1 MKIIQ
6 IGQDGGIQKW
16 LENLGHDVKIV
27 DGLGADLEKVY
38 TPDLVVFTGGSD
50 VSPFLYNQTNTHSHS
65 DARRDLTEIAWYHKF
80 YSVPKLGICRGGQF
94 LHVMNGGEMVQDIS
108 RHAISGEHDC
118 KFWNRDAPYQVTS
131 THHQMMKMRPDTP
144 AIAYANLN
152 GNKERE
158 AECQYYGQS
167 KSMCFQPHPEYE
179 KVNPATGLYPAR
191 GTNALLRV
199 CYGDIGVASV
209 YGKNYKF
216 DEPVQPK
223 PAAKLQPVNMEWRD
237 IAFQQP
243 GFLQQARA
251 ALNNGGEPGVIV
263 VDEAHNIEPK
273 DIEDEEPFI
282 EEHNE
287 EEVDEEGDVA

>member
-1 MKIIQ
+1 MKSNMKIIQ

-152 GNKERE
+152 SIGYSR
-158 AECQYYGQS
+158 S
-167 KSMCFQPHPEYE
+167 IRPHLHHLVVSARYLVRRISVPELA
-179 KVNPATGLYPAR
+179 VVLTG
-191 GTNALLRV
+191 
-199 CYGDIGVASV
+199 DSV
-209 YGKNYKF
+209 T
-216 DEPVQPK
+216 
-223 PAAKLQPVNMEWRD
+223 RD
-237 IAFQQP
+237 ILHHLP
-243 GFLQQARA
+243 T
-251 ALNNGGEPGVIV
+251 V
-263 VDEAHNIEPK
+263 HN
-273 DIEDEEPFI
+273 
-282 EEHNE
+282 
-287 EEVDEEGDVA
+287 V